1 MRWPRYEEYVEPF
14 DQIHKGVEN
23 LVTLFPLF
31 NFNFVFNVLSNILLN
46 VQKYILTVYIP
57 IITGIGTANVL
68 VFIHFLNIS
77 HSDHTIST
85 LLTKITK
92 LYKFLFLMR
101 RLNLHCGEINTAQY
115 SNLRRLTLGSIRL
128 RED

>member
-46 VQKYILTVYIP
+46 VQKYILTVYIHY
-57 IITGIGTANVL
+57 TVQ
-68 VFIHFLNIS
+68 
-77 HSDHTIST
+77 
-85 LLTKITK
+85 
-92 LYKFLFLMR
+92 YLF
-101 RLNLHCGEINTAQY
+101 
-115 SNLRRLTLGSIRL
+115 
-128 RED
+128 